1 MDMRKGERTWNNIK
15 GKGSLHAYH
24 FMKGFEFEVKYIM
37 MVYRISTGNKDIHE
51 VKKDRLAGLVNWYKV
66 NRDMEDKV
74 RLAATFYHLF
84 MTSRPFIKDNQYMAH
99 ILMNTILLKHGYPP
113 VVIPIEDRI
122 EYLGRCSCDDESSIS
137 LIDNIIRDRISS
149 KGEENMADRSWN
161 KPIGMY

>member
-1 MDMRKGERTWNNIK
+1 MVMRKEEGTRNEIK
-15 GKGSLHAYH
+15 GKDGLHAYH

-37 MVYRISTGNKDIHE
+37 MLYCISTGNKDIHE